1 MAGMRKVLMICTL
14 VFALGAC
21 GSTGGGSAPVG
32 GATTAPQASNAPMS
46 PTPSGNPDADY
57 GY

>member
-1 MAGMRKVLMICTL
+1 MADMRKFLMICTL
-14 VFALGAC
+14 VLALSAC

-32 GATTAPQASNAPMS
+32 GATVAPKASHAPIS
-46 PTPSGNPDADY
+46 PTPSGDPDADY

>member
-1 MAGMRKVLMICTL
+1 MAGMRKLPTICAL
-14 VFALGAC
+14 IFALGAC

-32 GATTAPQASNAPMS
+32 GATVTPKASDAPMS

>member
-1 MAGMRKVLMICTL
+1 MAGMRKFLMICTL
-14 VFALGAC
+14 TLALGAC
-21 GSTGGGSAPVG
+21 GSAGGGSAPVG
-32 GATTAPQASNAPMS
+32 GATVTPKASDAPMP

>member
-1 MAGMRKVLMICTL
+1 MAGMRKLPTICAL
-14 VFALGAC
+14 IFALGAC

-32 GATTAPQASNAPMS
+32 GATTAPRASDVPMS

-57 GY
+57 